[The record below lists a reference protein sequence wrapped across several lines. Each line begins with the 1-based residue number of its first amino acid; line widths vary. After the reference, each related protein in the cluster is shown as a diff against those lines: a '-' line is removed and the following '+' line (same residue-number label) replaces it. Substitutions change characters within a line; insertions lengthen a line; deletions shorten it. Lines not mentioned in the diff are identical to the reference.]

1 MLQIVP
7 QMKIYL
13 GHQPLDFRKG
23 IDGIAGYCRNV
34 LGQDPFSGAIFVFRN
49 RAGTALKILVYD
61 GQGYWLCHKRLSTG
75 RLKWWPEKKERRL
88 SAVGA
93 RELQILL
100 WNGDPSGAK
109 FAKHWRPLKLA

>member
-75 RLKWWPEKKERRL
+75 HLKWWPEKKERQL
-88 SAVGA
+88 STVGA

-100 WNGDPSGAK
+100 WNGEPNGAK
-109 FAKHWRPLKLA
+109 FAKQWRPLKLN